1 MFKNAPN
8 ARTQREAL
16 VEALKRGASP
26 ETHDGICW
34 ERAGVTRY
42 CAWVE
47 LTPAQRKLAGA

>member
-8 ARTQREAL
+8 ARTQRQAL

-26 ETHDGICW
+26 ETHEGICW
-34 ERAGVTRY
+34 EHAGVTR
-42 CAWVE
+42 CRAWAE

>member
-34 ERAGVTRY
+34 EHGGVTRY
-42 CAWVE
+42 RTWAE
-47 LTPAQRKLAGA
+47 LTPAQRKLANA